1 VERDVGEKGWLI
13 MDENR
18 NISLSDALAAAIRV
32 AIVDTA
38 RNFFR
43 PIHNAKVLLGQE
55 REQSV
60 SERLREEE
68 DRIIQKHAH
77 PAVGHDR

>member
-1 VERDVGEKGWLI
+1 

-18 NISLSDALAAAIRV
+18 NISLSDALVAAIRV
-32 AIVDTA
+32 AVVDTA

-55 REQSV
+55 QEQSV

-68 DRIIQKHAH
+68 DRMLSERRKDGPVH
-77 PAVGHDR
+77 PSHN

>member
-1 VERDVGEKGWLI
+1 MI
-13 MDENR
+13 
-18 NISLSDALAAAIRV
+18 ISLIAAIRV
-32 AIVDTA
+32 AVIDTA

-55 REQSV
+55 HEPSV

-68 DRIIQKHAH
+68 DRIIQKHLSM
-77 PAVGHDR
+77 RLR